1 MGLLARLRRLF
12 GGRSGVP
19 HISTEELRDAN
30 PRPVLVEALNA
41 NAYSKGH
48 LPGAIN
54 IPRAKVQE
62 LAPTLIPDLGAAIV
76 TYCKSPT

>member
-1 MGLLARLRRLF
+1 MSLRTWLF
-12 GGRSGVP
+12 GSGQP
-19 HISTEELRDAN
+19 EISTEELRDAN
-30 PRPVLVEALNA
+30 PRPVIVEALNA

-54 IPRAKVQE
+54 IPRSKVRE
-62 LAPTLIPDLGAAIV
+62 LAPKLIPDLGADII

>member
-1 MGLLARLRRLF
+1 MGLLDRLF
-12 GGRSGVP
+12 GAGSGHVP
-19 HISTEELRDAN
+19 EISTEELLRE
-30 PRPVLVEALNA
+30 RSRLILVEALA
-41 NAYSKGH
+41 VSAFAQGH

-62 LAPTLIPDLGAAIV
+62 LAPSLLPDKSAAIV